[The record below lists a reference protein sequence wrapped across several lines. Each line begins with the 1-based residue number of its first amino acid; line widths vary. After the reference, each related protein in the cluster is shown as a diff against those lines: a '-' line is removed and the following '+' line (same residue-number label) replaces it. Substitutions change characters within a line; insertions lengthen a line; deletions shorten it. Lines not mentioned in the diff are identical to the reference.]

1 MRIFIF
7 RENGVSRKTLAY
19 ESEVFFMVP
28 EREFSRSL
36 IYQEMKDN
44 PENTEYW
51 FDFKQKKFLH
61 NIDTFYYSVKLVE
74 DFTDGSDDVNVQ
86 RFRKY
91 FEKKYKL
98 LESDVSKDFVPVDL
112 FRGEILNLKKF
123 SFAHMYTICMEYPEW
138 FDIFIAPKVPRG
150 SNSESSVTC
159 EIVVQ
164 IRSYMLWIY
173 GVHHAFEKS
182 YEFVKQL
189 CDHFGLHIAF
199 AQENRID
206 YCWHSNYLTNPEQFF
221 SLENFYKMRV
231 DRFHDALTHTEKV
244 GSEGFEIDY
253 VALGKRSDKVFIRIY
268 LKSKEVVEQAYKG
281 WFFYVWL
288 FNGLINRYDLFVYEE
303 CYKRKNWKYMN
314 LARCAFYLEYGEDQ
328 EKKAVC
334 SALLSGSQTME
345 EDTLQRFADE
355 LTPKVNL
362 VMNVEYQTMRRHSKT
377 YQLVPLRDNSARET
391 AKRVYDY
398 LDNHKLIIDYLT
410 FHVFRLVNPSGDSNK
425 SRRDLCG
432 FWKALRSTR
441 LVDVKLPPK
450 QLKLI
455 REYSRNLNADMV
467 KTRAINSV
475 ITYGMYRKG
484 INDDEIIQDVMDALC
499 TMNDN
504 DVQKALR
511 YKKKKA
517 RQFNGSELPGHSE
530 FTDAYRYGIV
540 DMVTGEFLTS

>member
-1 MRIFIF
+1 MVDKRARNDCLLF
-7 RENGVSRKTLAY
+7 
-19 ESEVFFMVP
+19 SEMSDDDMNFWYDYK
-28 EREFSRSL
+28 R
-36 IYQEMKDN
+36 N
-44 PENTEYW
+44 
-51 FDFKQKKFLH
+51 KFLH

-74 DFTDGSDDVNVQ
+74 DFTDDTNDFNVK

-91 FEKKYKL
+91 FQNKYEK
-98 LESDVSKDFVPVDL
+98 LESDVSRDFISIDL
-112 FRGEILNLKKF
+112 FKGEILNLRKF

-150 SNSESSVTC
+150 ADNGSSVTC

-164 IRSYMLWIY
+164 IRSYMLWLY

-182 YEFVKQL
+182 YEYIKEL
-189 CDHFGLHIAF
+189 CDHFGLHIAY

-231 DRFHDALTHTEKV
+231 DRFHDALTHTEKS

-314 LARCAFYLEYGEDQ
+314 LARCAFYLEYGQDE
-328 EKKAVC
+328 EKKKIC

-362 VMNVEYQTMRRHSKT
+362 VMNVEYQTMRRHSKS
-377 YQLVPLRDNSARET
+377 YQLVPLRDNSAKET

-398 LDNHKLIIDYLT
+398 FDNHKLIIDYLT
-410 FHVFRLVNPSGDSNK
+410 FHVFRLVTPTGDSNK

-432 FWKALRSTR
+432 FWKALRSCR
-441 LVDVKLPPK
+441 LIDVKLPPK

-467 KTRAINSV
+467 RTRAINSV
-475 ITYGMYRKG
+475 ITYGIYRKG
-484 INDDEIIQDVMDALC
+484 INQDEIIQDVMDALC

-504 DVQKALR
+504 DMQKALR
-511 YKKKKA
+511 YKEKKA
-517 RQFNGSELPGHSE
+517 RQFNGSELPGHTE

-540 DMVTGEFLTS
+540 DLDTGALYGYNNMDFSSGQGGVCDDNDSGL